1 MNNFDLWLCLI
12 SLLFTRF
19 AELQKNQKRFYAS
32 FLTWRRERK
41 TMSKYMLRNQAL
53 LRDSLEVISD
63 WHSFT
68 SKYCFNVPKE
78 FANMFRRS
86 LFQAFGY
93 ECKNMQTKWALILLY
108 YWWIAKDL
116 IKLCWF
122 MQYGIDRKTWF
133 GVTHELL
140 SGRFLAN
147 CSSIFP
153 GNDCT
158 FSQYL
163 IIQQSNE

>member
-1 MNNFDLWLCLI
+1 MNNFDLWSGYVWFLCC
-12 SLLFTRF
+12 SLASLNFTKSK
-19 AELQKNQKRFYAS
+19 AIYAS
-32 FLTWRRERK
+32 LLTWRRERK
-41 TMSKYMLRNQAL
+41 TMSKYMLRNQAF

-68 SKYCFNVPKE
+68 SKYCFDIPKK

-93 ECKNMQTKWALILLY
+93 ECKNIQTKWALILLY
-108 YWWIAKDL
+108 YWW
-116 IKLCWF
+116 F
-122 MQYGIDRKTWF
+122 MQYGIDRKNWF

-140 SGRFLAN
+140 LGRFLAN
-147 CSSIFP
+147 CTSIFP

-163 IIQQSNE
+163 IMQQSNE